1 MTTNNQEEEEEEEEE
16 RLVMPKEY
24 GDSDGFWIYLPTK
37 VFDQLPEGV
46 RRPDAQVLL
55 GRGAAHELVDMIK
68 AGLGSGRV
76 VLWEELLAPTPRHD

>member
-1 MTTNNQEEEEEEEEE
+1 MTTNNQEEVEE
-16 RLVMPKEY
+16 RLVMPEGY

-37 VFDQLPEGV
+37 VFDQLPEDV
-46 RRPDAQVLL
+46 RRPDTQVLL
-55 GRGAAHELVDMIK
+55 GRGAAHELVAMIK